1 MTLSGKYAMRIK
13 SLQLKP
19 FAGLIDK
26 KIEFSA
32 GLNVILGPNE
42 AGKSTLLNALQSAL
56 FTEVSLTKSKYDKL
70 IKAYMPTQGG
80 DTIRV
85 YLNFQV
91 HGKEYW
97 LEKSWK
103 SGGKG
108 GSCLFRFKD
117 KSEYT
122 GDREVAKLINQFLP
136 AQEGT
141 IRNILLT
148 WQSAL
153 DRTRDIFDS
162 GGGEVRSD
170 LGNILRSSIME
181 TDGISVD
188 RLKEKLDREYE
199 EYFQHWETEREEPEN
214 GRGINNPYKREIGKI
229 LEAYYEKENVKK
241 SYVDANEIEKEID
254 DLNRTI
260 QEKEEEQERI
270 KQELKKYEPVKSQLL
285 ARQQI
290 EGDMTRIKHETE
302 KIVEINE
309 QWMIQGN
316 WLSRT
321 ANSEIKKLAEKR
333 KKLAQEREDTRQY
346 LENKEF
352 RKRFEKLQG
361 LYEKLKEANN
371 KLSRIA
377 PITREA
383 IESLR
388 KKKQKIEEIENTL
401 MASKLKFSFRSKIPQ
416 KFSIRDTTG
425 KEEEHSLE
433 KNNLF
438 EKTFQGKLFLEHRD
452 WNLEVQAGE
461 GEIDTLIR
469 QKEEK
474 NEEFADELKRMG
486 VESLEQAQSV
496 NTEYEKHK
504 NEVIFTE
511 RAFQEQLGK
520 EKYEDIKKRV
530 KNLGEE
536 KQFRSLEE
544 ISSEIT
550 NIERD
555 LRDIEEKKE
564 EVERKIGQW
573 QEKYGTTKE
582 LFLKIGE
589 NQYQLKELE
598 KKIENLP
605 LLPDE
610 FEDYQS
616 FFEYI
621 ETVKGKER
629 TYLDDIYELRI
640 KKGDK
645 ENQKPEL
652 SSEEL
657 NNMVSDKEQK
667 FKRICL
673 EGKSIALIKNKANE
687 LLEEMGR
694 DTYGEYQNLF
704 KKYFLNMSGNAFS
717 EIEMED
723 DYPKKLIKP
732 NGSELSYD
740 LLSFGTKDT
749 FSLALRLTLAEYFLQ
764 DKEGFLVLDDPLVD
778 MDLDRQAMAAE
789 QINEFAKT
797 KQVIFLT
804 CHTHTAELLKGKS
817 TVNL

>member
-1 MTLSGKYAMRIK
+1 MRIK

-19 FAGLIDK
+19 FAGITDK
-26 KIEFSA
+26 KVEISP

-56 FTEVSLTKSKYDKL
+56 FAEVNLTKTKYDKL

-85 YLNFQV
+85 YLDFQV
-91 HGKEYW
+91 DGKEYW
-97 LEKSWK
+97 LEKIWK
-103 SGGKG
+103 AGGKG
-108 GSCLFRFKD
+108 GSCLFRFED

-153 DRTRDIFDS
+153 DRTRNIFDS
-162 GGGEVRSD
+162 EDREVRSD

-188 RLKEKLDREYE
+188 RLKEKLDE
-199 EYFQHWETEREEPEN
+199 EYKAYFNHWDIEREEPEN
-214 GRGINNPYKREIGKI
+214 GRGINNPYKKDKGKI

-241 SYVDANEIEKEID
+241 NYADANEIEKEID

-270 KQELKKYEPVKSQLL
+270 KQELKKYEPIKSQLL
-285 ARQQI
+285 ERQQI
-290 EGDMTRIKHETE
+290 ESDMARIEHETRE
-302 KIVEINE
+302 IVEINE
-309 QWMIQGN
+309 EWMIQGN
-316 WLSRT
+316 WLSKT
-321 ANSEIKKLAEKR
+321 ASFEINKLKEKR
-333 KKLAQEREDTRQY
+333 KKLIQEREDTRQC
-346 LENKEF
+346 LENKEL
-352 RKRFEKLQG
+352 RKRFEKLQE
-361 LYEKLKEANN
+361 LFEKVKEANN
-371 KLSRIA
+371 KLSQIA
-377 PITREA
+377 PITRED
-383 IESLR
+383 IENLR
-388 KKKQKIEEIENTL
+388 KKKQKIEEIKNTL
-401 MASKLKFSFRSKIPQ
+401 MASKLKLSFTSKIAQ
-416 KFSIRDTTG
+416 DFSIRDATG
-425 KEEEHSLE
+425 KKEEHSLE
-433 KNNLF
+433 KDKKF

-461 GEIDTLIR
+461 GEIDTQIM

-474 NEEFADELKRMG
+474 TKEFAHDLKRMG

-496 NTEYEKHK
+496 NAEYEKHK
-504 NEVIFTE
+504 NEVMFTK
-511 RAFQEQLGK
+511 RAFQEQLGE
-520 EKYEDIKKRV
+520 EKYEDIEKRV
-530 KNLGEE
+530 ENLGEE

-550 NIERD
+550 HIDRD
-555 LRDIEEKKE
+555 LRDIEGKKE
-564 EVERKIGQW
+564 EVESKIEQW
-573 QEKYGTTKE
+573 EEKYGTTKE
-582 LFLKIGE
+582 LILKIGE
-589 NQYQLKELE
+589 NQYQLQALE
-598 KKIENLP
+598 KKIKDLP
-605 LLPDE
+605 MLPDG
-610 FEDYQS
+610 FEDYKS
-616 FFEYI
+616 FFEYL
-621 ETVKGKER
+621 ETLKGSKE
-629 TYLDDIYELRI
+629 TYQDDIYELRI

-657 NNMVSDKEQK
+657 NNMVNDKEQK

-673 EGKSIALIKNKANE
+673 EGKAIALIRGKANE
-687 LLEEMGR
+687 LLGKMGK
-694 DTYGEYQNLF
+694 DTYGEYQNRF

-717 EIEMED
+717 AIKMED
-723 DYPKKLIKP
+723 DYPKKLIKL

-749 FSLALRLTLAEYFLQ
+749 FSLALRLTIAEYFLK

-778 MDLDRQAMAAE
+778 MDLDRQALAAE

-804 CHTHTAELLKGKS
+804 CHTHTAELLKGKCIE
-817 TVNL
+817 L